1 MWHRT
6 GKPEY
11 LRMTKFWGKLFLINF
26 IMGVATGIVQEF
38 QFGMAWSEY
47 SRFVGDVF
55 GAPLAMEALLAFFVE
70 STFLGL
76 WIFGWKQLK
85 PGRPPCLPLDRRDRL
100 GLLRL
105 LHHRGQQLDAAPG
118 RRRDDRRPSGH
129 DRRLGGLHQQHRPR
143 RRAAHALRRPRRR
156 RAFLLGI
163 AWYHLWRRRH
173 DGIDTIGA
181 DGKVIPGEARHPG
194 RDRADHAV
202 WIRSL
207 RIGAVVAMI
216 SFAGTALTGDLQGK
230 LMFEQQPMKMA
241 AAEAACHDGTG
252 FSVLSVGNVGSK
264 NCDDIV
270 AVIEVPGILSFLAKG
285 DFTTEVKGVNSLL
298 DQYKADYGTT
308 PAGQPHLRG
317 TGRPGDP
324 VRPGHGGHLLGFRMM
339 IGFGGLAALA
349 ALVALWL
356 TRKGNVPASRGLM
369 RLAVFGILAPFGA
382 NAAGWIF
389 TEMGRQPFVV
399 APNPDPSGID
409 QVFMFT
415 AAAVSPGVSA
425 GEILTSL
432 VVADRRLRGAAGG
445 RGQAAGQVHPR
456 RGGLAMP
463 ELVHAP
469 VDENEDATPRTVAG
483 PASPATTSWPSPTEL
498 RHNETQR
505 ILSMELLPTIWFIAI
520 AVLWTGYLF
529 LEGFDLGVGM
539 LMKLLRLGTT
549 PSAACC
555 STRSARSGTA
565 TRSGC

>member
-1 MWHRT
+1 MDALEIARWQFGITTVYHFMMVPLTIGLGLVVAIMQTMWHRT
-6 GKPEY
+6 GKQEY

-55 GAPLAMEALLAFFVE
+55 GAPLALEALLAFFVE

-85 PGRPPCLPLDRRDRL
+85 PAIHLACLWIAVVGSLFSAYFIIVANSWMQHPVGVEMIDGRPVMT
-100 GLLRL
+100 
-105 LHHRGQQLDAAPG
+105 DAWAVFTNNTALVAVPHTLMG
-118 RRRDDRRPSGH
+118 A
-129 DRRLGGLHQQHRPR
+129 LAVAGG
-143 RRAAHALRRPRRR
+143 
-156 RAFLLGI
+156 FLLGI
-163 AWYHLWRRRH
+163 AWYHLWRRRR
-173 DGIDTIGA
+173 DGVDTVDV
-181 DGKVIPGEARHPG
+181 DGKVVPGEAAIPG
-194 RDRADHAV
+194 RDRTDHTV

-252 FSVLSVGNVGSK
+252 FSVLSVGNLGSG

-270 AVIEVPGILSFLAKG
+270 ALIEVPGILSFLAKG

-298 DQYKADYGTT
+298 DQYKADYGTNL
-308 PAGQPHLRG
+308 PDNPIYGDRAGQEIQYV
-317 TGRPGDP
+317 P
-324 VRPGHGGHLLGFRMM
+324 VMEVTYWGFRMM

-349 ALVALWL
+349 ALVALWV
-356 TRKGNVPASRGLM
+356 TRKGTVPASPWLM

-399 APNPDPSGID
+399 APNPDLNGID

-425 GEILTSL
+425 GELLTSL
-432 VVADRRLRGAAGG
+432 VVLTAVYALLL
-445 RGQAAGQVHPR
+445 VVEVKLLVKYI
-456 RGGLAMP
+456 RGGIASAMP
-463 ELVHAP
+463 ELAHAP
-469 VDENEDATPRTVAG
+469 VDENEDATPGGEGG
-483 PASPATTSWPSPTEL
+483 PGSGKPADD
-498 RHNETQR
+498 
-505 ILSMELLPTIWFIAI
+505 
-520 AVLWTGYLF
+520 VLAFAY
-529 LEGFDLGVGM
+529 
-539 LMKLLRLGTT
+539 
-549 PSAACC
+549 
-555 STRSARSGTA
+555 
-565 TRSGC
+565 

>member
-1 MWHRT
+1 VDALEIARWQFGITTVYHFMMVPLTIGLGLVVAVIQTVWHRT

-55 GAPLAMEALLAFFVE
+55 GAPLALEALLAFFVE

-85 PGRPPCLPLDRRDRL
+85 PGIHLACIWIAVIGSVFSAYFIIVANSWMQHPVGVDMVDGRPVMT
-100 GLLRL
+100 
-105 LHHRGQQLDAAPG
+105 DAWAVFTNNTALVAVPHTLMG
-118 RRRDDRRPSGH
+118 A
-129 DRRLGGLHQQHRPR
+129 LAVAGG
-143 RRAAHALRRPRRR
+143 
-156 RAFLLGI
+156 FLLGI
-163 AWYHLWRRRH
+163 AWYHLWRRRR
-173 DGIDTIGA
+173 DGIDVVGP
-181 DGKVIPGEARHPG
+181 DGKVQPGEAGIPG
-194 RDRADHAV
+194 RDRTDYKV

-207 RIGAVVAMI
+207 RIGAAVAMI

-252 FSVLSVGNVGSK
+252 FSVLSIGNLGSRD
-264 NCDDIV
+264 CDDII
-270 AVIEVPGILSFLAKG
+270 ALIEVPGILSYLAKG

-298 DQYKADYGTT
+298 DEYKANYGTHL
-308 PAGQPHLRG
+308 PDNPIYGDRAGEEIQYV
-317 TGRPGDP
+317 P
-324 VRPGHGGHLLGFRMM
+324 VMEVTYWGFRIM
-339 IGFGGLAALA
+339 IGFGGVAAFA

-356 TRKGNVPASRGLM
+356 TRKGTVPESRWLM

-399 APNPDPSGID
+399 APNPDLNGID

-425 GEILTSL
+425 GELLASL
-432 VVADRRLRGAAGG
+432 VVLTAVYAVLL
-445 RGQAAGQVHPR
+445 VVEVKLLVKYV
-456 RGGLAMP
+456 RGGVASAMP
-463 ELVHAP
+463 ELVHK
-469 VDENEDATPRTVAG
+469 EDGDAEG
-483 PASPATTSWPSPTEL
+483 PGPDGTGKHRASED
-498 RHNETQR
+498 
-505 ILSMELLPTIWFIAI
+505 
-520 AVLWTGYLF
+520 VLAFAY
-529 LEGFDLGVGM
+529 
-539 LMKLLRLGTT
+539 
-549 PSAACC
+549 
-555 STRSARSGTA
+555 
-565 TRSGC
+565 